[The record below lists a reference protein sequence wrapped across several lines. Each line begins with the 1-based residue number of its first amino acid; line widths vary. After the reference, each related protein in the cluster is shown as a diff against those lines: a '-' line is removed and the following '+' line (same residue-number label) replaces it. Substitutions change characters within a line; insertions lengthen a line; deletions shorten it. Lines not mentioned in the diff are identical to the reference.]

1 MTLQESIEILRKH
14 NEWRRKEEGPETLD
28 PVKLGR
34 AIDMAIEVLSGIS
47 IPSDLNDAAEK
58 YAIMGLSSNPDPF
71 EETIGYRAD
80 KECFKAGA
88 KWMAGKFQRVTGDLV
103 DWYSTSE
110 GKDYCCGIK
119 THDSF
124 EVPEGFYI
132 RKK

>member
-14 NEWRRKEEGPETLD
+14 NEWRRKEEGSEMLD
-28 PVKLGR
+28 PVKLGQ

-58 YAIMGLSSNPDPF
+58 FANRGISSNSDPF

-103 DWYSTSE
+103 DWHQTSDGRE
-110 GKDYCCGIK
+110 FCSGIM
-119 THDSF
+119 TCELL